1 MSEKR
6 NSWARG
12 ILSKISKSPVTKV
25 GEKIG
30 SPIRKSIKGYFKK
43 KQEEKYKAK
52 IIGRDKLEKAK
63 KSYLEKYGKPYVT
76 RTATADETNKLKEFF
91 N

>member
-1 MSEKR
+1 MSEEK
-6 NSWARG
+6 NSWVRRT
-12 ILSKISKSPVTKV
+12 LSRISKSPVTKI

-52 IIGRDKLEKAK
+52 AIGKSKLEKAK
-63 KSYLEKYGKPYVT
+63 ADYLEKYGKPYVT
-76 RTATADETNKLKEFF
+76 ETATADETNKLQEFF